1 MDDII
6 QQLSD
11 ALAEKEFARIIYT
24 ILPKLLREED
34 EKKVTVSEMTTQ
46 RAAEILETLKNE
58 LFSWD
63 SKSDQDYQEAL
74 GIAIS
79 CLSRIASEE
88 CAQVV
93 KCYECRFQNTCDH
106 TIRIVPRNRN
116 GGSVHGNLHSCH
128 YGERKDDPYV

>member
-46 RAAEILETLKNE
+46 RAAEILETRNACE
-58 LFSWD
+58 H
-63 SKSDQDYQEAL
+63 
-74 GIAIS
+74 
-79 CLSRIASEE
+79 RI
-88 CAQVV
+88 
-93 KCYECRFQNTCDH
+93 H
-106 TIRIVPRNRN
+106 
-116 GGSVHGNLHSCH
+116 
-128 YGERKDDPYV
+128 